1 MTVASLGMETDDPT
15 ALTLEP
21 SMRMTWF
28 VRTEPLFGSINLPA
42 LMAVTCDELDAT
54 KRRQKAAISESV
66 RGMVGPPG
74 KSVSG
79 RSIKY

>member
-1 MTVASLGMETDDPT
+1 
-15 ALTLEP
+15 
-21 SMRMTWF
+21 MRMTWF

-42 LMAVTCDELDAT
+42 LMAVTCDELDTT

-74 KSVSG
+74 KSVNRSSG
-79 RSIKY
+79 